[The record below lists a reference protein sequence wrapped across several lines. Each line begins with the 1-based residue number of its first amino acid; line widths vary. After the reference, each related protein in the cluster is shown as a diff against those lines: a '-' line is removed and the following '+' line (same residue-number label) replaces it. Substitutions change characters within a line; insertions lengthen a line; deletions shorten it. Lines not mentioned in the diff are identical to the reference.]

1 MKKLFNKIIFRIR
14 KFLATNSFE
23 VARLLNEPILKKE
36 IEENPSILSMAPK
49 VLTEEKELKLIKP
62 YLSSLNQALLDKN
75 ITNIAITGNY
85 GSGKSTILKTFQQN
99 NPQYTFLNISLA
111 SFEIGEDKMSEG
123 LERRLETSILQQIFY
138 HVNQSSIPDS
148 KFRRIVSYG
157 TWKSIS
163 LALGVITWIYS
174 ILTVFI
180 FYNFEKLNP
189 LNISLDYKIDWKY
202 LFNLTYFLLGLG
214 TLVVHT
220 VRILTNSKINKL
232 SIRGEIEIG
241 EKVTKSVFNEHL
253 EEIFYFFEKTN
264 FNVLIIED
272 LDRFE
277 NTKIFT
283 KLREINILLNN
294 FETIKSSRK
303 INFIYAV
310 RDEILSNKTER
321 VKFFDYIIPIIPF
334 INQSNASEQLTKLI
348 KNSKLEK
355 SLSTEF
361 TKDIISLIDDIDM
374 RLLTNIFTEYKI
386 YSENLKPADL
396 NQDSLFSIVVYKNLF
411 PGDFAK
417 LQRKE
422 GYLYT
427 LISNKRNYTNSLIS
441 DLENEIEIEKNE
453 INKINNEI
461 ITRETS
467 LRDQYICK
475 ILELHPKI
483 TEITLDHS
491 VISISEL
498 INKNYFEKLVEL
510 SVTNYHYYEYHSQ
523 AHYYKRNGQFQF
535 KKIEKAVDPEKGYK
549 ERLKN
554 VINKENKKIDTI
566 RKKIESIN
574 KRIDQIEQL
583 SLAKVFQKTRIDEYI
598 SPEINHPLVK
608 NLVINGYI
616 DENYQNFISLF
627 HEESITQRDYK
638 FQISVLSGGTLP
650 FDYSIDKVENLISKI
665 STKYFKR
672 LSILNF
678 TVVDEI
684 LTNNLFQEHKSI
696 FLNFLAEEDANSIR
710 FIHAYIKRGLHLDIF
725 FNLISKYWVNFWDN
739 IMSQKY
745 SVEETDLYLKNIVQ
759 FADIEDIQKFNLGYD
774 SISHYIE
781 FTPEFL
787 SLVREVNKIKVF
799 SIFKRLNIQIE
810 ELQSRSELINDLFE
824 YVLAN
829 NHYKLNLYNIL
840 SILEL
845 KDREPSL
852 YTSINNAKIPELIQY
867 VESNI
872 SFFVD
877 KILLREIETIKESS
891 NDFIR
896 LLNHPEI
903 SIELKDQL
911 ISKQEEKIS
920 DLKFINDIE
929 VQKLLLNQVKI
940 SSTWNNIN
948 TYFSNSDEEMFDD
961 TLVDFLNKKEVY
973 NDLTSQEIDIWL
985 DESDLQK
992 EKISNM
998 IIYSNKL
1005 SLDSFKSILPTIPFH
1020 YDVLDYS
1027 RLSEEK
1033 ASLMIRSNFIFF
1045 SVEGFK
1051 ILSENYPNERISL
1064 VELYPEQFLINI
1076 EELEIDDELIIHILE
1091 SKGIKLENK
1100 FQFLSKID
1108 GQKMIENYKIAS
1120 LASNILAISPF
1131 MSLTYQQLDKMFR
1144 FNFNWEKKITL
1155 LLKHFDFLKHEEV
1168 IALAEKLT
1176 SNKYYANLFQT
1187 RKRPTF
1193 EKNDLNRDLFV
1204 KLEKKGYI
1212 KSFDTNPKNENEF
1225 RVIANY

>member
-1 MKKLFNKIIFRIR
+1 MKNLFGKAFFQIR
-14 KFLATNSFE
+14 KLLALTSFE
-23 VARLLNEPILKKE
+23 VARNLNEPILKKE
-36 IEENPSILSMAPK
+36 IDNNPPILSMAPK

-85 GSGKSTILKTFQQN
+85 GSGKSTILKTFQHN
-99 NPQYTFLNISLA
+99 NPQYDFLNISLA
-111 SFEIGEDKMSEG
+111 SFEIGEEKMSEE

-138 HVNQSSIPDS
+138 HVNQSLIPDS

-157 TWKSIS
+157 PLKSIS

-174 ILTVFI
+174 IVTVFI
-180 FYNFEKLNP
+180 FYHFEKLNP
-189 LNISLDYKIDWKY
+189 LNISLDYTIDWKY
-202 LFNLTYFLLGLG
+202 LFHLTIFLLGLG
-214 TLVVHT
+214 TLIVRT
-220 VRILTNSKINKL
+220 ARILTNSKINKL

-294 FETIKSSRK
+294 FETIKLRRK

-361 TKDIISLIDDIDM
+361 TNDIISLIDDIDM

-386 YSENLKPADL
+386 YSENLIPADL
-396 NQDSLFSIVVYKNLF
+396 NQDSLFSIIVYKNLF
-411 PGDFAK
+411 PGDFAQ

-422 GYLYT
+422 GDMYT
-427 LISNKRNYTNSLIS
+427 LISDKGKYIVKLIS
-441 DLENEIEIEKNE
+441 DLEDEIKSEKNE

-510 SVTNYHYYEYHSQ
+510 NDTYYHYYEYHSQ
-523 AHYYKRNGQFQF
+523 AHYYKRNGQFHF

-554 VINKENKKIDTI
+554 VIDKENKKTDTI
-566 RKKIESIN
+566 RQKIENLN
-574 KRIDQIEQL
+574 KRIEHIENQ
-583 SLAKVFQKTRIDEYI
+583 SLAEIFQKTRIDEYI
-598 SPEINHPLVK
+598 SPEINHPLIK

-616 DENYQNFISLF
+616 DENYQNYISIF

-665 STKYFKR
+665 SIKYFER

-684 LTNNLFQEHKSI
+684 LTNNIFQEYKSTFFK
-696 FLNFLAEEDANSIR
+696 FLSEEDVNSIR
-710 FIHAYIKRGLHLDIF
+710 FIHAYIKRGLHLDVF
-725 FNLISKYWVNFWDN
+725 FNLISKYWKNFWDN
-739 IMSQKY
+739 VLSSKFTDD
-745 SVEETDLYLKNIVQ
+745 ETDLYLKYIIQ
-759 FADIEDIQKFNLGYD
+759 YADLEDIERFNLGYEP
-774 SISHYIE
+774 ISHYIE
-781 FTPEFL
+781 FSPEFL
-787 SLVREVNKIKVF
+787 HLVKEIDQSKVIKVF
-799 SIFKRLNIQIE
+799 NILKISFE
-810 ELQSRSELINDLFE
+810 ELPSRSRSINGLFE
-824 YVLAN
+824 YILAN
-829 NHYKLNLYNIL
+829 NHYNLNLHNIL
-840 SILEL
+840 IILEAN
-845 KDREPSL
+845 DRGLSL
-852 YTSINNAKIPELIQY
+852 YTSINSSNIPQLVQY
-867 VESNI
+867 IESNI
-872 SFFVD
+872 SFFVE
-877 KILLREIETIKESS
+877 KILLQEIGSIKESEE
-891 NDFIR
+891 DFLK

-903 SIELKDQL
+903 SIAFKNQL
-911 ISKQEEKIS
+911 ISKQEQEIS
-920 DLKFINDIE
+920 DLKLINDIE

-940 SSTWNNIN
+940 SPTWNNIN
-948 TYFSNSDEEMFDD
+948 TYFSNSELENFDD
-961 TLVDFLNKKEVY
+961 NLVDFLNQEDVY
-973 NDLTSQEIDIWL
+973 NELMTQEIDIWL
-985 DESDLQK
+985 DGSDTLK
-992 EKISNM
+992 EKISSM
-998 IIYSNKL
+998 IIYTNKL
-1005 SLDSFKSILPTIPFH
+1005 SLDSFKSLLPTIPFH

-1027 RLSEEK
+1027 KLSEEK
-1033 ASLMIRSNFIFF
+1033 ASIMLKSNFIVF
-1045 SVEGFK
+1045 SVEGFRV
-1051 ILSENYPNERISL
+1051 LSENYPNERITL
-1064 VELYPEQFLINI
+1064 VELYPEQFLMSI
-1076 EELEIDDELIIHILE
+1076 EELVIDDELIIQILE
-1091 SKGIKLENK
+1091 SKEIKQEGK
-1100 FQFLSKID
+1100 FQLLNKID
-1108 GQKMIENYKIAS
+1108 GQKMIDNFKIAS
-1120 LASNILAISPF
+1120 LASDILAISPF
-1131 MSLTYQQLDKMFR
+1131 MSLNYEQLNKMFR
-1144 FNFNWEKKITL
+1144 FNFNWERKINL
-1155 LLKHFDFLKHEEV
+1155 LLKHFDYLKYEEL
-1168 IALAEKLT
+1168 ISLSEKLT
-1176 SNKYYANLFQT
+1176 SDKHYADLFQT

-1193 EKNDLNRDLFV
+1193 EKNNLNRDLFV

-1212 KSFDTNPKNENEF
+1212 KRFDINPKNEDEF